1 MMGKQMDRRVALE
14 AVVAGVIT
22 GGALVAGGLIVMGM
36 AQTKAYVPDLI
47 DTYASVD
54 YLQQKV
60 SFGQTGSQWPAI
72 AIGSIASILMGMIY
86 YRVRSKYKRQ
96 ASPPS

>member
-1 MMGKQMDRRVALE
+1 
-14 AVVAGVIT
+14 
-22 GGALVAGGLIVMGM
+22 MGM
-36 AQTKAYVPDLI
+36 AQTKAYVPDI
-47 DTYASVD
+47 VNSYASVD

-60 SFGQTGSQWPAI
+60 SFGHTGSQWPALAVVGI
-72 AIGSIASILMGMIY
+72 SSILMGMIY